1 MRGLYLPPATR
12 LAGPLPPAL
21 LVKKPVTG
29 PVEAVYYRVNKTKS
43 GYITNASVLQEASS
57 KKCGEGEIRT
67 LEPDY
72 LRLLT

>member
-1 MRGLYLPPATR
+1 MRGLYLPPSTP

-29 PVEAVYYRVNKTKS
+29 PVDAVYYRVNKTKS